1 MEIRYG
7 DEIKIASYIATITT
21 IIQKLSITKEDQGAK
36 PVVRY
41 IENEKTKSV
50 ILFRQ
55 KLIYMIITREK
66 DDSYLFLTNIL
77 DHLNNQ
83 VSFFRKYILL
93 RV

>member
-1 MEIRYG
+1 MNPRYG
-7 DEIKIASYIATITT
+7 DEIKIASFIATIST
-21 IIQKLSITKEDQGAK
+21 IVQKLSITKEDGGAK

-55 KLIYMIITREK
+55 KLAYMVLTREK
-66 DDSYLFLTNIL
+66 DDSYLFLTNII

-83 VSFFRKYILL
+83 VLFFEKNRL